1 MTHRTTRARRIIT
14 AGTAPLAILVAGLLV
29 WQGSTAAFT
38 SQTRNIGNSWET
50 GSVLLTDDDLGAAA
64 FQISNVVPGQSG
76 EKCITVTSTSSV
88 AGEVRMYM
96 ARLGADGLENT
107 VKLSLELGTG
117 GSFAGGCASFVPA
130 IPDVT
135 DPIPVSTLAALYA
148 DYATGGLP
156 WTTTGDEAGE
166 SRTYRVTWV
175 FDTTGLTQTEVDGLQ
190 GKSVSADVVWEL
202 QTD

>member
-1 MTHRTTRARRIIT
+1 MTHRTTRVRRIVT
-14 AGTAPLAILVAGLLV
+14 AGTAPIAILVAGLLV

-50 GSVLLTDDDLGAAA
+50 GSVFLTDDDLGAAA
-64 FQISNVVPGQSG
+64 FQISDVLPGQSG
-76 EKCITVTSTSSV
+76 AKCITVTSTSSV

-96 ARLGADGLENT
+96 ARLGSDGLENAIK
-107 VKLSLELGTG
+107 VSLELGSG
-117 GSFAGGCASFVPA
+117 GSFAGGCATFVPD

-135 DPIPVSTLAALYA
+135 DPIPVGTLAALYT
-148 DYATGGLP
+148 DYTTGGLP
-156 WTTTGDEAGE
+156 WATTGDENGE

-175 FDTTGLTQTEVDGLQ
+175 FDTTGLTQAQVDGLQ

>member
-1 MTHRTTRARRIIT
+1 MTHRTTRIRRIVT

-29 WQGSTAAFT
+29 WQGSSAAFT
-38 SQTRNIGNSWET
+38 AQTRNIGNSWET
-50 GSVLLTDDDLGAAA
+50 GAVALTDDDLGATA
-64 FQISNVVPGQSG
+64 FQISDVLPGQSG

-88 AGEVRMYM
+88 AGEVRMYI

-107 VKLSLELGTG
+107 IKVSIELGTG
-117 GSFAGGCASFVPA
+117 GSFAGGCGSFEPD

-135 DPIPVSTLAALYA
+135 DPVPLATAAALYS
-148 DYATGGLP
+148 DYTTGALA
-156 WTTTGDEAGE
+156 WSTTGDESGE

-175 FDTTGLTQTEVDGLQ
+175 FDTTGLTQTEVDALQ